1 MARTSAFR
9 FKLLIGLVFLACAGC
24 GHMPVTSMVKLA
36 RIDFQTTDP
45 ERLRVAVK
53 LPHALKARAESTV
66 LRITVRLADGTE
78 ESRDFS
84 LREVDERNAL
94 AAEGEAGS
102 EIATFALA
110 PRDVAEL
117 RMFRAAL
124 IQKQKGGSGGALT
137 IAVRPDACRTAAL
150 PDGPVVFSTWLKTAE
165 TGGYVPLARDVDL
178 RTLDAAQDI
187 AAKIPRCGIAQSG

>member
-1 MARTSAFR
+1 MTMQARRR
-9 FKLLIGLVFLACAGC
+9 FNMLAALVFLVCAGC
-24 GHMPVTSMVKLA
+24 GHMPVSSMVKLA

-53 LPHALKARAESTV
+53 LPQMLKTRAAGTV
-66 LRITVRLADGTE
+66 LRITVRLASGAE

-94 AAEGEAGS
+94 AAES
-102 EIATFALA
+102 EPGAKIATFALA
-110 PRDVAEL
+110 ARDVAEL
-117 RMFRAAL
+117 RLFRAGL

-137 IAVRPDACRTAAL
+137 IAVKPDACRTAAL
-150 PDGPVVFSTWLKTAE
+150 PDEPVLFSTWLKTAE

-178 RTLDAAQDI
+178 RGLDPKEDI
-187 AAKIPRCGIAQSG
+187 VAKIPECGRV

>member
-1 MARTSAFR
+1 MAQWPR
-9 FKLLIGLVFLACAGC
+9 FLANMLMGCVFLACAGC

-45 ERLRVAVK
+45 ERLRVALK
-53 LPHALKARAESTV
+53 LPQWLKARAEGTV
-66 LRITVRLADGTE
+66 LHITVRLANGAE
-78 ESRDFS
+78 ESRDFA
-84 LREVDERNAL
+84 LREVDERDSL
-94 AAEGEAGS
+94 TAESEAGS

-137 IAVRPDACRTAAL
+137 IKVRPDACHTAAL
-150 PDGPVVFSTWLKTAE
+150 PEGPIVFSSYLKTAE
-165 TGGYVPLARDVDL
+165 TSGYVPLARDVDL
-178 RTLDAAQDI
+178 RGLVGGQDI
-187 AAKIPRCGIAQSG
+187 VAKIPPCARV